1 MKDPRPGS
9 YELVLDEAERLDGKL
24 TALVPDGPTIVLRG
38 GTIIDGK
45 GGRIARGS
53 VVVKGDRIVSVG
65 AEPATLPP
73 DAEIR
78 DVSGLTVLPGLMDAH
93 IHPNGTAS
101 TDPYRSHLAPSEE
114 VQIIR
119 GALEIGQVLA
129 SGVTTIRALG
139 HGPADHVYAYRQAI
153 LEGLIRGPRIL
164 TSGWALS
171 QTRGHGDVP
180 ELPWEWV
187 EHARPRATF
196 CDGPVECRVAAR
208 RNFGEGANL
217 IKVYSSDNR
226 TGRPDFTIPELAAV
240 TDEAHRRGA
249 KVATH
254 AKTYEGVMNA
264 LHAGIDTI
272 EHGPAEVYPDLLEL
286 MLEKG
291 AYLVPTLATVHRVGI
306 EGKDWGASAKA
317 MERSKRELEGRQK
330 VVALAAAMGI
340 PVVTGSDS
348 GSRAGFGLLST
359 RELELLVQ
367 CGLSPMDAIV
377 AATGTAAAA
386 LGLAADV
393 GTIEVGKV
401 ADLIVVDGD
410 PLSEI
415 DLFQD
420 RSRLKFVLQSGDPL
434 IY

>member
-1 MKDPRPGS
+1 MRNPRPGS
-9 YELVLDEAERLDGKL
+9 YDLVLDEAERLDGKL
-24 TALVPDGPTIVLRG
+24 TQLSADEATTVLRG

-45 GGRIARGS
+45 GGRIERGTI
-53 VVVKGDRIVSVG
+53 VVRGDRIVSVG
-65 AEPATLPP
+65 AEPASLPP
-73 DAEIR
+73 DARIH
-78 DVSGLTVLPGLMDAH
+78 DVTGLTVLPGLMDAH
-93 IHPNGTAS
+93 IHPNGTNT
-101 TDPYRSHLAPSEE
+101 TDPYRFHLTPSEE
-114 VQIIR
+114 VKMIR

-180 ELPWEWV
+180 ELPQEWV

-217 IKVYSSDNR
+217 IKIYTSDNR
-226 TGRPDFTIPELAAV
+226 TGRPDFTVAELTAV
-240 TDEAHRRGA
+240 ADEAHRRGA

-254 AKTYEGVMNA
+254 SKTYAAVMNA

-272 EHGPAEVYPDLLEL
+272 EHGPAEVHRDLLEL

-291 AYLVPTLATVHRVGI
+291 AYLVPTLATVHRVGV
-306 EGKDWGASAKA
+306 EGREWGSSVKS

-330 VVALAAAMGI
+330 VVAIAAEMGI
-340 PVVTGSDS
+340 PIVTGSDA
-348 GSRAGFGLLST
+348 GARAGFGLLST

-367 CGLSPMDAIV
+367 CGLSPMAAIV

-386 LGLAADV
+386 LGLEADV
-393 GTIEVGKV
+393 GTVEPGKV
-401 ADLIVVDGD
+401 ADLIVVAGD
-410 PLSEI
+410 PLAEI

-420 RSRLKFVLQSGDPL
+420 RSRLKLVFQAKDPL